1 MKQKKAKKL
10 LSIFLT
16 SALTLTA
23 IGSTK
28 PSEARTQ
35 SKDFFCSLKQGQLV
49 TIANGDRGAVKL
61 IDWQQYASEN
71 YNLNSLQ
78 TLCVSASARMQRYA
92 DLGKLNYISL
102 AQLNERL
109 FLCASNSQGT
119 CLQDNS
125 GYLLPL
131 QTHQNSKQFL
141 LGLFNAPSEAVIQGQ
156 KLVIDFQKLLETRLK
171 AYNSKLTKY
180 RCIDREGTP
189 VTVID
194 TPRGSIDLIVWSK
207 DLLPQYAPR
216 NRCEIITD
224 RFQKHASTNNLRF
237 ISWGTVNDSR
247 AICVSDAN
255 GKCQPDGLLITLNPQ
270 DNPELVLRQLFDLNT
285 PLTRAKTVIDLN
297 RKLQPIS

>member
-1 MKQKKAKKL
+1 MRQKKAKKI
-10 LSIFLT
+10 LSILLT

-28 PSEARTQ
+28 PTEARTQ
-35 SKDFFCSLKQGQLV
+35 SKEFFCSLKQGQLV
-49 TIANGDRGAVKL
+49 TVANVDRGTVKL
-61 IDWQQYASEN
+61 INWQQYASEN

-78 TLCVSASARMQRYA
+78 TLCVSVSARMQKYA

-141 LGLFNAPSEAVIQGQ
+141 LGLFNAPSEAVIEKQ
-156 KLVIDFQKLLETRLK
+156 KLVIDFQKLLATRLK

-194 TPRGSIDLIVWSK
+194 TPRGSIDLIVWSQN
-207 DLLPQYAPR
+207 LLPQYLPR
-216 NRCEIITD
+216 NRCEIITS

-237 ISWGTVNDSR
+237 ISWGTVNNSR

-255 GKCQPDGLLITLNPQ
+255 GKCQPDGLLITLNQQ

-297 RKLQPIS
+297 RKL